1 MTPAYSVTSQSYC
14 SHYIQ
19 YPLDG
24 CATPALVYAGIRE
37 VFLKSPLRRALLE

>member
-1 MTPAYSVTSQSYC
+1 MTPAYDVLRQSYC

-19 YPLDG
+19 YPLES

-37 VFLKSPLRRALLE
+37 VFLKAPYARTLLL

>member
-1 MTPAYSVTSQSYC
+1 MTPAYDVLRQSCC

-19 YPLDG
+19 YPLYD

-37 VFLKSPLRRALLE
+37 VFLKAPSIRALLL